1 MTQLALK
8 WVFVLDGDYAWPSGR
23 SFAEDCAFEDSSGK
37 RRLEIR
43 KNGEIKVLAGYA
55 WDGCTPKF
63 SLWDICVGT
72 PDGVPNANTKKPKAY
87 YASLLHDA
95 LYQFSMQGLP
105 APSIG
110 ARRSTG
116 SSLSCSRVTR
126 SPREWST
133 TGWSGSSGGSSS
145 TSTRATSAATKG
157 ARSGSSRAT
166 RGSLFPRPYDRHHR
180 NHRPACNDLPPASN
194 AVFGPD
200 DTSKVAPG
208 TRLASADQ
216 RLRATTA

>member
-105 APSIG
+105 APIDRRKEIDGIFLELPTRDAFAPANGLLLGGQDLRG
-110 ARRSTG
+110 ALLPRLHAPQAPLQRVQGPALVARPEAASFPGRITDITEITG
-116 SSLSCSRVTR
+116 QRAMTCLR
-126 SPREWST
+126 
-133 TGWSGSSGGSSS
+133 
-145 TSTRATSAATKG
+145 RATL
-157 ARSGSSRAT
+157 SSVRT
-166 RGSLFPRPYDRHHR
+166 IRRR
-180 NHRPACNDLPPASN
+180 
-194 AVFGPD
+194 
-200 DTSKVAPG
+200 
-208 TRLASADQ
+208 
-216 RLRATTA
+216 

>member
-1 MTQLALK
+1 MTQLALE

-23 SFAEDCAFEDSSGK
+23 SFVEDCAFEDSSGK

-105 APSIG
+105 APID
-110 ARRSTG
+110 RRKEIDG
-116 SSLSCSRVTR
+116 IFLELLTR
-126 SPREWST
+126 DAFAPRMVYYWVVRIF
-133 TGWSGSSGGSSS
+133 GGLFFHVY
-145 TSTRATSAATKG
+145 TRHKRRYKG
-157 ARSGSSRAT
+157 
-166 RGSLFPRPYDRHHR
+166 
-180 NHRPACNDLPPASN
+180 C
-194 AVFGPD
+194 
-200 DTSKVAPG
+200 KV
-208 TRLASADQ
+208 RL
-216 RLRATTA
+216 

>member
-23 SFAEDCAFEDSSGK
+23 SFVADCAFEDSSGT

-72 PDGVPNANTKKPKAY
+72 PDGVPNALTKKPKAY

-95 LYQFSMQGLP
+95 LYQFSIQELP
-105 APSIG
+105 APID
-110 ARRSTG
+110 RRKEIDRIFLQLLERDG
-116 SSLSCSRVTR
+116 FAPRVVYYWAVRILGGLFFHGYTR
-126 SPREWST
+126 HKR
-133 TGWSGSSGGSSS
+133 
-145 TSTRATSAATKG
+145 RYKG
-157 ARSGSSRAT
+157 RRV
-166 RGSLFPRPYDRHHR
+166 L
-180 NHRPACNDLPPASN
+180 L
-194 AVFGPD
+194 
-200 DTSKVAPG
+200 
-208 TRLASADQ
+208 
-216 RLRATTA
+216 

>member
-23 SFAEDCAFEDSSGK
+23 LFAEDCAFEDSSGA

-72 PDGVPNANTKKPKAY
+72 PDGVPNALTKKPKAY

-95 LYQFSMQGLP
+95 LYQFSIQGLP
-105 APSIG
+105 VPIDRRKEIDRIFLELLERDRFAPRLVYYWAVRIFG
-110 ARRSTG
+110 GLLFHGYTRHKRRYKG
-116 SSLSCSRVTR
+116 RRVQ
-126 SPREWST
+126 
-133 TGWSGSSGGSSS
+133 
-145 TSTRATSAATKG
+145 
-157 ARSGSSRAT
+157 
-166 RGSLFPRPYDRHHR
+166 L
-180 NHRPACNDLPPASN
+180 
-194 AVFGPD
+194 
-200 DTSKVAPG
+200 
-208 TRLASADQ
+208 
-216 RLRATTA
+216 